1 MISAVMHVRKP
12 GLVGVAIS
20 ALLAGGLLSA
30 APAQAAAGDVPIQVD
45 VPTTGGGLTL
55 LLSDI
60 VTAPDGTVWTT
71 NVNSNSISRVAL
83 TGGLATTF
91 VTPTAGTPS
100 GITVGPDGALWFTY
114 YAAPKIGRIST
125 SGAFSEYPIP
135 SGTGAIDIA
144 AGSDGNL
151 WYTGVGNQKIGRIT
165 TGGTVTEFPTG
176 GLNPGFIT
184 PGPAGS
190 DRMYVSFFSTNKVGF
205 ITAGGNVN
213 TITLGADVT
222 QPWYIRTVGNVVWF
236 IEQKAGGFVVA
247 RLIADTTVQETV
259 LPASNPTNITPGEAG
274 AFYIMDY
281 GASKVL
287 SMSSAG
293 AVTTSYSLPAAAI
306 AGTLAPDGNLWLR
319 AEAKVMQ
326 MLTGQV
332 PALQTAPGLGP
343 TSGVVPGTVMSTS
356 NGAWRYLPSSYAY
369 QWQRCTSSDV
379 TTCANIAGAT
389 GQSYTATGDDNGKY
403 VRAGVT
409 ATNGNGASAPAYT
422 SVVSVGSA
430 APPAPPAPPA
440 PATGPDA
447 TVGSGV
453 LATLDG
459 PASLRR
465 NARGTFDVSFTALD
479 VAGKVTF
486 KFVKGSRSKTVAN
499 VNVSGGLAKVVWRV
513 PRNWPTGTTTVLATY
528 TPPTGSPYTAGS
540 MKMSERIR

>member
-1 MISAVMHVRKP
+1 MILTVSRMRRVGLASA
-12 GLVGVAIS
+12 AIS
-20 ALLAGGLLSA
+20 ALILGGLIA
-30 APAQAAAGDVPIQVD
+30 ATPAQAAPGDVPIQVD

-60 VTAPDGTVWTT
+60 VTAPDGNVWTT

-83 TGGLATTF
+83 TGGLATTY
-91 VTPTAGTPS
+91 VTPTAGTPA

-114 YAAPKIGRIST
+114 YSAPKIGRIST

-165 TGGTVTEFPTG
+165 PGGTVTEFATG
-176 GLNPGFIT
+176 GLNGGFIT
-184 PGPAGS
+184 PGPTGS
-190 DRMYVSFFSTNKVGF
+190 DRLYVSFFGTNKVGF
-205 ITAGGNVN
+205 ITTTGNVN

-236 IEQKAGGFVVA
+236 IEQKAGSTAVA

-287 SMSSAG
+287 AMSSAG
-293 AVTTSYSLPAAAI
+293 AVANTYSLPAAAI

-319 AEAKVMQ
+319 SAVKVMQ

-343 TSGVVPGTVMSTS
+343 TSGVVPGTVITTS
-356 NGAWRYLPSSYAY
+356 NGAWRYLPTSYAY
-369 QWQRCTSSDV
+369 QWQRCTSSDAS
-379 TTCANIAGAT
+379 TCANIAGAT

-409 ATNGNGASAPAYT
+409 ATNGNGASTPAYT
-422 SVVSVGSA
+422 AILSVGSA

-440 PATGPDA
+440 PATGPD
-447 TVGSGV
+447 VNIGSGV
-453 LATLDG
+453 LASLDG

-479 VAGKVTF
+479 VAGTVTF
-486 KFVKGSRSKTVAN
+486 KFVRGSKSKTIAN
-499 VNVSGGLAKVVWRV
+499 VNVSGGQAKIVWRV
-513 PRNWPTGTTTVLATY
+513 PRNWPKGTTVLFATY
-528 TPPTGSPYTAGS
+528 TPPTGSPYAAGS
-540 MKMSERIR
+540 MRMNERIR